1 MKISTLSMT
10 GFGSASSSS
19 AEAAIEVEI
28 RSVNHKFL
36 DISLKMPRSY
46 GPIEAEIRSTIS
58 KALDRGRVEVTITRK
73 VLSAKALPIS
83 FNQALFDR
91 YLTAS
96 TDVLTAYGGMAE
108 ESVPSLLFHL
118 VTNRE
123 LLSIDD
129 QAADLKKESKLVL
142 KALSQ
147 ALVSFIKMRA
157 QEGKALAKD
166 IQGRGKQLTSL
177 LKKAQARAASTP
189 KEKASKLKARISALD
204 KTVVLDPHRFA
215 QEVALIADRIDVTE
229 ELTRVKS
236 HLDQLTKSL
245 SVTPQGRK
253 LDFVVQELFREWN
266 TIGSKAQDATLQS
279 FVVEAK
285 LELERLREQIQNV
298 E

>member
-166 IQGRGKQLTSL
+166 IQGRGKQLNSL
-177 LKKAQARAASTP
+177 LKKAQVRAASTP

-245 SVTPQGRK
+245 AVTPQGRK